1 MKKLFY
7 SFIAVFALLFTGC
20 ADKDVVE
27 AISNG
32 DNQPG
37 ITVSMSMEGDMG
49 QTAPKSRAGVQ
60 SNPIGYE
67 TDDNTGFPTPVG
79 IFNQTGNSGEE
90 IATGTKVPVLLI
102 FKSTTSG
109 QPVTKVVTNWTYTK
123 GGKLTLMPSETF
135 TMASGTDLSKG
146 DWYVCGILGGEML
159 PGNDQV
165 KFNGY
170 SEGQVARNAAG
181 NKVTWGANIP
191 YIFSW
196 RKLETNATKN
206 TIKAEKEVKFKQFGT
221 IVRLKV
227 TNKTGFDFKYNG
239 VRIITSNILCGQ
251 FDLKSFDDV
260 ATSDLKDTEDGD
272 IASAK
277 TESYKNAFKAFKFYQ
292 RPADDNAIKNGLVNT
307 NRFRIH
313 GDYIADYAEEKT
325 NNAKADNDASKKFN
339 TALYYY
345 DHIFLPKT
353 SGDNFDKV
361 VNGNEA
367 PSYIYVWMAPQ
378 QQAVKIYDGT
388 EEGTGNYTV
397 KKVAKTQFL
406 LMAVP
411 DGNGTAGK
419 VVPTSINMLPAY
431 GTLATYVSGANYP
444 AKGEVVYNFAP
455 LSYLS
460 KHDNFGTDAEL
471 SSTANMDT
479 VHTQRYTY
487 AEVEAKLP
495 SIPSNYR
502 FADDVYWRSIIPQAY
517 GFSGFRGNGNYYKYS
532 MGVVSPAKLPGWNE
546 TKLVFHSYSKGVQVN
561 GKTVAYMLGM
571 SKKPEY
577 IQDGSEGKVYQ
588 GYAKQSGGEAK
599 SGLNVST
606 WVQNNDYRY
615 TIRWEDKDGGLAV
628 LTQRYL
634 GPRFVLD
641 MDDIANED
649 FWAAPKNYDTTYPAD
664 VERVIPLKGC
674 YIYGDAKVP
683 DPDPSKPD
691 QDMQYWYYT
700 SQGVSTQYWTPN
712 DALVGGRYAMKKPA
726 TNPAYGYSPEKDG
739 SAPKQA
745 VGFRM
750 PYMSAETGSFVY
762 YLFKGVPGAQDLTPS
777 LVKNP
782 NGGTYYQNLI
792 MRSPVRLWRKATPYA
807 D

>member
-1 MKKLFY
+1 MKQLFY

-27 AISNG
+27 SISNG
-32 DNQPG
+32 DNQSG
-37 ITVSMSMEGDMG
+37 VTVSMSMEGDMG
-49 QTAPKSRAGVQ
+49 QTAATRA
-60 SNPIGYE
+60 IGYE

-79 IFNQTGNSGEE
+79 IFDKGTSEGKE
-90 IATGTKVPVLLI
+90 IADGSKVDVLLI
-102 FKSTTSG
+102 FRSSDKT
-109 QPVTKVVTNWTYTK
+109 QPVTKVVTKWTYKK
-123 GGKLTLMPSETF
+123 GGHLTLMPSETF
-135 TMASGTDLSKG
+135 DMAAGTDLSKG
-146 DWYVCGILGGEML
+146 TWFVCGILGGEML
-159 PGNDQV
+159 PGNNQV
-165 KFNGY
+165 KFNGF
-170 SEGQVARNAAG
+170 SEGHTARNSAG
-181 NKVTWGANIP
+181 EKVQWGANIP
-191 YIFSW
+191 YVFSW
-196 RKLETNATKN
+196 RQLTTNAAKK
-206 TIKAEKEVKFKQFGT
+206 TIKAEKAVKFKQFGT

-227 TNKTGFDFKYNG
+227 TNNTDFDFKYNG

-251 FDLKSFDDV
+251 FDLKAFNEKDDANDDGGV
-260 ATSDLKDTEDGD
+260 VEAAKLKDTQDAD
-272 IASAK
+272 IESAK
-277 TESYKNAFKAFKFYQ
+277 SNSYKEAFAAFKFYQ
-292 RPADDNAIKNGLVNT
+292 RPLDDNAMTGEDGLIKKKGFRLHGTFIKN
-307 NRFRIH
+307 
-313 GDYIADYAEEKT
+313 YAEEK
-325 NNAKADNDASKKFN
+325 KGEVLN
-339 TALYYY
+339 TALTYY
-345 DHIFLPKT
+345 DHIFLPKA

-361 VNGNEA
+361 VKGGDA

-378 QQAVKIYDGT
+378 QQAVKIYDGNK
-388 EEGTGNYTV
+388 EGEGTNTV
-397 KKVAKTQFL
+397 KNVSKTQFL

-419 VVPTSINMLPAY
+419 VIPTSINMLPAY
-431 GTLATYVSGANYP
+431 GTLADYVSGANYP
-444 AKGEVVYNFAP
+444 AKGKVVYNFAP
-455 LSYLS
+455 LSYVA
-460 KHDNFGTDAEL
+460 KHDNFGTEAEL

-487 AEVEAKLP
+487 AEVEAKLS

-502 FADDVYWRSIIPQAY
+502 FADDVYWRSIIPQAF
-517 GFSGFRGNGNYYKYS
+517 GFSGFRGNGSYYNYS
-532 MGVVSPAKLPGWNE
+532 MGVVSPAKLPGWTD
-546 TKLVFHSYSKGVQVN
+546 TKLVYHSYSKGVKVN

-588 GYAKQSGGEAK
+588 GYAKQSYGEAK

-615 TIRWEDKDGGLAV
+615 TIRWEDKAGGLAV

-664 VERVIPLKGC
+664 VERIIPLKGC

-683 DPDPSKPD
+683 NPDPSKPD

-700 SQGVSTQYWTPN
+700 SQGVSTQYWTPS
-712 DALVGGRYAMKKPA
+712 DVLEGGRYAMKKPG
-726 TNPAYGYSPEKDG
+726 TNPGYGYSPEKDG

-750 PYMSAETGSFVY
+750 PYMSAETGSFLY
-762 YLFKGVPGAQDLTPS
+762 YLYKGVPGAQDLTPS

-782 NGGTYYQNLI
+782 NGGPYYQNLI
-792 MRSPVRLWRKATPYA
+792 MRSPVRLWRKTTPYA